1 MEMDS
6 FTILEA
12 KVQNQ
17 GVDRAALS
25 LEALKENPFFASFS
39 LWWLLAILGILG
51 L

>member
-1 MEMDS
+1 MEIDS
-6 FTILEA
+6 LTILEA

-17 GVDRAALS
+17 GVDKTALS
-25 LEALKENPFFASFS
+25 SGALKENPFFASFS